1 VEKGKILNSNSNIQ
15 WRNQEKKRGWAVKI
29 NYNIF
34 FFEAAKII
42 IRKHTNAQDEQRATE
57 PQGSNYNT

>member
-1 VEKGKILNSNSNIQ
+1 MVISGGQQ